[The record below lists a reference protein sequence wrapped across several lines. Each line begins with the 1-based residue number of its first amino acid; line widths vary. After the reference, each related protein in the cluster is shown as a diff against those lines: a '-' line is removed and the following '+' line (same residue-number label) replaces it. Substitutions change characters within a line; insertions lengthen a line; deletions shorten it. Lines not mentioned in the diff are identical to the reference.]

1 MSAGELPLSISEPG
15 KLPRERFKDAGDV
28 EAEANMMIA
37 ADQKL
42 NAWRS
47 QVEKLWGG
55 NPTYSL
61 EALKASAQGW
71 RSRTNYR
78 GLEGLVS
85 TIGMSIYNLD
95 VEVPKAIEIELDYSQ
110 GEERADIC
118 KKIEEAFTWLMFK
131 KWDGF
136 DVHILTRILNMVL
149 HGIGTH
155 VWNFSSSWIP
165 RTTRAG
171 TVLFPDDC
179 PVNFEEEGEFFM
191 VRDFWPQNYLY
202 EKIEDEAK
210 AREMGWNPDVVW
222 KAMAESTKRIT
233 PTQVYDPTVIQRLHK
248 QGDMGYS
255 SSRMSGLFL
264 NFFYV
269 KEFES
274 GKWSLYLIEEK
285 KGANGYLFKRRNL
298 FDDPPVSIFPYDL
311 GNGTLQ
317 SIRGIGQKTK
327 EFFEM
332 TNRLNNAAA
341 DALLFAATM
350 PMKQTGDLDPDKL
363 KLLKLGVLSILPQGI
378 EPIQGIQFQNVSQG
392 LVALGSE
399 LKNTIAENNQSYM
412 AQQPEAKDRQTYLE
426 YAMRSQDANKINK
439 GSVNLYDRNRSRF
452 FDTILKMVC
461 KPQTGNSKAAQLGRA
476 FMERLK
482 RMQVP
487 MEALKHIE
495 EVTAV
500 KSIGAGSAA
509 AQLQAQLM
517 LMQYIYGQ
525 TTDDRKIN
533 IEQDLTAS
541 LVGYN
546 KVDRYARSQD
556 DNNSVTADESFA
568 TVETDA
574 LVQGGDAKVGERQD
588 HVKHL
593 QIHLGKAEQINQA
606 YLDGQYDPQQA
617 FNAIIALGNHS
628 SDHLKVLESLPSR
641 KAEFKFLYHK
651 WQALSNDAVRIQ
663 NELEANNNPPPE
675 QKLSEEAQLKSQK
688 IQLEAQLKDKKLML
702 ENQRKIQELNFNN
715 ALSDASEAAKIR
727 RANRG

>member
-1 MSAGELPLSISEPG
+1 MASGELPIPISEPG
-15 KLPRERFKDAGDV
+15 KLPPERFKDANDV
-28 EAEANMMIA
+28 QQQADMMIA

-61 EALKASAQGW
+61 EALRKSAQGW
-71 RSRTNYR
+71 RARTNYR

-85 TIGMSIYNLD
+85 NISMSIYNLD
-95 VEVPKAIEIELDYSQ
+95 VEVPKAIEVELDYGQ
-110 GEERADIC
+110 GIERDDMQ
-118 KKIEEAFTWLMFK
+118 KKIEEHFTWLMFK

-149 HGIGTH
+149 HGMGTH

-179 PVNFEEEGEFFM
+179 PVNFEEEGDFFM
-191 VRDFWPQNYLY
+191 VRDFWPQTEIYRC
-202 EKIEDEAK
+202 IEDESK
-210 AREMGWNPDVVW
+210 AREMGWDVDVTW
-222 KAMAESTKRIT
+222 KAMAESTKRIR
-233 PTQVYDPTVIQRLHK
+233 PQLVYDPTTLQRLHK

-255 SSRMSGLFL
+255 SSRISGLFM
-264 NFFYV
+264 NFFYA
-269 KEFES
+269 KEFET
-274 GKWSLYLIEEK
+274 GKWSVYIIEEK
-285 KGANGYLFKRRNL
+285 KGSQGYLFKKRNA
-298 FDDPPVSIFPYDL
+298 FDDPPTNIFPYDL

-332 TNRLNNAAA
+332 SNRLTNGAV
-341 DALLFAATM
+341 DSLLFAATM
-350 PMKQTGDLDPDKL
+350 PMRQTGDLDPDKL

-378 EPIQGIQFQNVSQG
+378 EPVQGIQFQNIAKG
-392 LVALGSE
+392 LVEMSSE
-399 LKNTIAENNQSYM
+399 LKNTISENNQSYM

-439 GSVNLYDRNRSRF
+439 GSVNLYDRGRSRF
-452 FDTILKMVC
+452 YHTILKMLCRPQVGNGKSAMLARMFQERC
-461 KPQTGNSKAAQLGRA
+461 KRDG
-476 FMERLK
+476 
-482 RMQVP
+482 VP
-487 MEALKHIE
+487 PEALKHIE

-500 KSIGAGSAA
+500 KSIGSGSAA

-568 TVETDA
+568 TVETDV
-574 LVQGGDAKVGERQD
+574 LVQGGEARVGARQD

-593 QIHLGKAEQINQA
+593 QIHLGKAEQINQQ
-606 YLDGQYDPQQA
+606 YLDGQYDPQQEY
-617 FNAIIALGNHS
+617 NAILALGNHS
-628 SDHLKVLESLPSR
+628 SDHLKVLENLPSR
-641 KAEFKFLYHK
+641 KAEFKALYQK
-651 WQALSNDAVRIQ
+651 WQALSNDAQRIE
-663 NELEANNNPPPE
+663 NELEANNTPPPE

-688 IQLEAQLKDKKLML
+688 IQLDAQLKDKKLAL
-702 ENQRKIQELNFNN
+702 ENQRKVRQQVFDNSLQ
-715 ALSDASEAAKIR
+715 DASEAAKIR
-727 RANRG
+727 RANRT

>member
-1 MSAGELPLSISEPG
+1 MSAGELPAVISEPG
-15 KLPRERFKDAGDV
+15 VLPRERFKDANDV
-28 EAEANMMIA
+28 EQQANIMIA

-61 EALKASAQGW
+61 EALKASAQAW

-78 GLEGLVS
+78 GLEGLVA

-95 VEVPKAIEIELDYSQ
+95 VEVPKAVEIELDWAK
-110 GEERADIC
+110 GIERDDIQ
-118 KKIEEAFTWLMFK
+118 KKIEANFTWLMFK

-136 DVHILTRILNMVL
+136 DVHVLTRILNMVL
-149 HGIGTH
+149 HGMGTH
-155 VWNFSSSWIP
+155 IWNFSSSWIP

-191 VRDFWPQNYLY
+191 VRDFWSQNMLY
-202 EKIEDEAK
+202 EKIADEKTAT
-210 AREMGWNPDVVW
+210 AMGWKCDVVW
-222 KAMAESTKRIT
+222 NAMAQSTKMIR
-233 PTQVYDPTVIQRLHK
+233 PQLVYDPTTLQRLHK

-255 SSRMSGLFL
+255 SSRMAGLFL
-264 NFFYV
+264 NLFFV
-269 KEFES
+269 REFETD
-274 GKWSLYLIEEK
+274 KWSLYIIEEK
-285 KGANGYLFKRRNL
+285 KGSQGYLFKKRNL
-298 FDDPPVSIFPYDL
+298 FDEPPATLFPYDL

-332 TNRLNNAAA
+332 VNRLTNGAV
-341 DALLFAATM
+341 DSLLFAATM
-350 PMKQTGDLDPDKL
+350 PMRQTGDLDPDKL

-378 EPIQGIQFQNVSQG
+378 EPVQGIQFQNVSKG
-392 LVALGSE
+392 LVDLSSE

-412 AQQPEAKDRQTYLE
+412 AAQPEAKDRQTYLE

-439 GSVNLYDRNRSRF
+439 GAVNLYDRNRTRF
-452 FDTILKMVC
+452 YDRILRMVC
-461 KPQTGNSKAAQLGRA
+461 REQVGSSKAAQLARK
-476 FMERLK
+476 FQK
-482 RMQVP
+482 RCLEDGVP
-487 MEALKHIE
+487 IEALAKIE

-500 KSIGAGSAA
+500 KSIGSGSAA

-525 TTDDRKIN
+525 TTDDRRIN

-556 DNNSVTADESFA
+556 DNNAVTADESFA
-568 TVETDA
+568 IVETDA
-574 LVQGGDAKVGERQD
+574 LVQGGEAKVGQRQD

-593 QIHLGKAEQINQA
+593 QVHLEKADQINQQ
-606 YLDGQYDPQQA
+606 YLDGQYDPRQA
-617 FNAIIALGNHS
+617 YPAILALGEHS
-628 SDHLKVLESLPSR
+628 SDHLQILQTLPSR
-641 KAEFKFLYHK
+641 KAEFRALYQK
-651 WQALSNDAVRIQ
+651 WQALSNDAQRIE
-663 NELEANNNPPPE
+663 NELQANDTPPPE
-675 QKLSEEAQLKSQK
+675 QKLSEEFQLKDKK
-688 IQLEAQLKDKKLML
+688 ITMDAQLKDKKLQL
-702 ENQRKIQELNFNN
+702 EEIRKRRKQLFDEQIT
-715 ALSDASEAAKIR
+715 DAGEAATIR
-727 RANRG
+727 RANRS